1 MSESVG
7 VTARHRRSS
16 AEAERIVLEYE
27 QSGLKRQEFCSQHG
41 LPVAALDKY
50 RCRHAASP
58 QVRGRLVPVELIP
71 DRASVL
77 ETHSAFWVE
86 LSSGR
91 RIEVR
96 RGFDEATLERLISLL
111 DKA

>member
-1 MSESVG
+1 
-7 VTARHRRSS
+7 
-16 AEAERIVLEYE
+16 LEYE

-41 LPVAALDKY
+41 LSVAALDMY
-50 RCRHAASP
+50 RRRHAVSP
-58 QVRGRLVPVELIP
+58 QVPGRLVPVELIS
-71 DRASVL
+71 DRARAL
-77 ETHSAFWVE
+77 EAHSAFWVE

-96 RGFDEATLERLISLL
+96 RGFDAATLERLISLL